1 MPTGPVQTP
10 SGRPPL
16 AVSQRDLERV
26 SSGHFEGFLRAPFQE
41 VDAVQRLRMYRVG
54 GAASLPLRQSA
65 GGATHDDQHAVL
77 EGRSTSGGRS
87 TGAVAPRGRGE
98 RDPAHRCRAGLGAV
112 RAGGGGEL
120 EALAACSCAL
130 LQKALA
136 EGCYPPGGGA
146 RSPRKLQAHP
156 SDASTAATFEEAPK
170 WQELPRPPESSF
182 LGTLKAEKFYPGL
195 AMSVGLSDWAAAA
208 AVAKGA
214 PSFRAQAPPLREPWA
229 DTKYEDCAD
238 QELKNQP
245 EHLDSQD
252 ADAQAAASTASEA
265 YDLVNAATAEYGR
278 AGTDEA
284 WDRLL
289 EAKAL
294 LSQLR

>member
-1 MPTGPVQTP
+1 
-10 SGRPPL
+10 
-16 AVSQRDLERV
+16 
-26 SSGHFEGFLRAPFQE
+26 
-41 VDAVQRLRMYRVG
+41 
-54 GAASLPLRQSA
+54 
-65 GGATHDDQHAVL
+65 
-77 EGRSTSGGRS
+77 
-87 TGAVAPRGRGE
+87 
-98 RDPAHRCRAGLGAV
+98 
-112 RAGGGGEL
+112 
-120 EALAACSCAL
+120 
-130 LQKALA
+130 
-136 EGCYPPGGGA
+136 
-146 RSPRKLQAHP
+146 
-156 SDASTAATFEEAPK
+156 
-170 WQELPRPPESSF
+170 
-182 LGTLKAEKFYPGL
+182 
-195 AMSVGLSDWAAAA
+195 MSVGLSDWAAAA

-214 PSFRAQAPPLREPWA
+214 PSFRAQARPLRQPWA
-229 DTKYEDCAD
+229 DTKHEDCAD

>member
-1 MPTGPVQTP
+1 M
-10 SGRPPL
+10 
-16 AVSQRDLERV
+16 
-26 SSGHFEGFLRAPFQE
+26 AP
-41 VDAVQRLRMYRVG
+41 G
-54 GAASLPLRQSA
+54 
-65 GGATHDDQHAVL
+65 
-77 EGRSTSGGRS
+77 
-87 TGAVAPRGRGE
+87 GRGE
-98 RDPAHRCRAGLGAV
+98 RDPAHRCRAGLGEV

-120 EALAACSCAL
+120 EALDACSCAL

-170 WQELPRPPESSF
+170 WQELPRPPEASF